1 MAQAKPFV
9 SAKLIIGVIS
19 AEPDVFERTEKALVD
34 LYGPGDLRSPLFPF
48 NLTDYYKE
56 EMGPNLGRLFFSFRN
71 LVPPDGLAAIK
82 VRTNALEE
90 EIGRGHPALRR
101 AVNIDP
107 GIMTAAALFM
117 GTAKDF
123 AHRVPLTQGI
133 YAHLELLFGK
143 NEVRCLDWTYP
154 DFRRPE
160 YGVYFLE
167 VRKVYLEQLRQIK
180 DRGIG

>member
-1 MAQAKPFV
+1 MARAKLFTP
-9 SAKLIIGVIS
+9 AKLIVGVI
-19 AEPDVFERTEKALVD
+19 AGETPVFEKTEAALIS
-34 LYGPGDLRSPLFPF
+34 LYGPADLRSALFKF
-48 NLTDYYKE
+48 DATDYYEE
-56 EMGPNLGRLFFSFRN
+56 EMGPNLRRLFLGFSN
-71 LVPPDGLAAIK
+71 LVPPEELAAIK
-82 VRTNALEE
+82 TRTNVLEE

-133 YAHLELLFGK
+133 YAHLELLFRK

-160 YGVYFLE
+160 YGAFFLG
-167 VRKVYLEQLRQIK
+167 VRKVYLEQLRQIR
-180 DRGIG
+180 DPGIG